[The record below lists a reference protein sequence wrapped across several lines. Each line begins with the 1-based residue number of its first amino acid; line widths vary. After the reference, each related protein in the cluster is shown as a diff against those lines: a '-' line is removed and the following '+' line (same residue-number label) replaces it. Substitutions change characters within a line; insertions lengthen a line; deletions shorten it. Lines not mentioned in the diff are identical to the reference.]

1 MSYDSRSCL
10 AGGASIA
17 RAAAALN
24 RKTSS
29 VAKIARLHGISLAGT
44 RELKVAIRALNPK
57 AAFPSRH

>member
-1 MSYDSRSCL
+1 L
-10 AGGASIA
+10 IA